1 VLDVQHLQKTY
12 GTQVVLRDVSFQV
25 ADGEKVGLIGR
36 NGSGKTTVLN
46 IVSGVTQTDSGT
58 VICSRGL
65 SIGYLS
71 QGLLLTERV
80 TVYEETLSVFAHL
93 IDMERE
99 IAELA
104 EAISGSSKGSESQ
117 DTHDLARRL
126 ASLEERF
133 ESAGGYRFRSQ
144 TKAVLSGLGLG
155 ESRLTQHVSSLSGGE
170 KARLSLAKLLLTEPD
185 LLLLDEPTNHLDV
198 SSVEWLESFLA
209 RYKGS
214 VLLVSHD
221 RYFLDRVVSKIVEI
235 DRGVANSFPGN
246 YTKYVQL
253 KSELLSR
260 QLKEW
265 ELQQREIERRQEIID
280 RFMQYGLNFHKKAK
294 SKAKLL
300 EKIERV
306 EKPEIQDSM
315 HVRVAGR
322 RSGEQVLLAEGICK
336 SFGARTVLRNA
347 GLRLMRGDRVAVL
360 GPNGSGKST
369 FLRILAGRMK
379 PDSGSVRYGT
389 GVELGYYDQEPRD
402 LRPDRDVLTNFIDST
417 GMTPGEARNL
427 LAAFLF
433 RGDDVY
439 KLASDLSGGE
449 RSRLRLAIVLARN
462 PNLILLDEPTNHLDI
477 PAIEALEAALSD
489 FDGTLLFV
497 THDRYFVEKMAGRI
511 IELVDGE
518 LVDYHG
524 GYSYYLEKRASRVE
538 PGAAT
543 DRRPIE
549 ETRDTKSADSP
560 YEAQKALRSK
570 RAELSRARERLV
582 NAESAVSQQER
593 EVEHLTEE
601 LSQPSV
607 YGDPERSLETTERL
621 SEAQREL
628 ERLIQEWESLY
639 QELER
644 LESEVQEM
652 EERVRYLNECS

>member
-1 VLDVQHLQKTY
+1 MLDVQHLQKTY

-46 IVSGVTQTDSGT
+46 IISGATRADSGN
-58 VICSRGL
+58 VICGRGL
-65 SIGYLS
+65 SMGCLS
-71 QGLLLTERV
+71 QGLLLTEGV
-80 TVYEETLSVFAHL
+80 TVYEEALSVFAHL
-93 IDMERE
+93 IDIERE
-99 IAELA
+99 IAGLA
-104 EAISGSSKGSESQ
+104 EAISDSPKGRESRNT
-117 DTHDLARRL
+117 DDLARRL
-126 ASLEERF
+126 TSLEERF
-133 ESAGGYRFRSQ
+133 EAAGGYRFRSQ
-144 TKAVLSGLGLG
+144 TRAVLAGLGLG
-155 ESRLTQHVSSLSGGE
+155 EGRLTQQVSSLSGGE
-170 KARLSLAKLLLTEPD
+170 KARLNLAKLLLTEPD

-209 RYKGS
+209 RYRGS

-306 EKPEIQDSM
+306 EKPEVQDSM
-315 HVRVAGR
+315 RVRVTGR
-322 RSGEQVLLAEGICK
+322 RSGDQVLLAEGIRK
-336 SFGARTVLRNA
+336 SFGGRAVLCDA

-369 FLRILAGRMK
+369 LLRILAGRMK

-389 GVELGYYDQEPRD
+389 GVELAFYDQEPRD
-402 LRPDRDVLTNFIDST
+402 LRPDRDVLTNFVDST
-417 GMTPGEARNL
+417 GMTPGEARNV

-433 RGDDVY
+433 RGDEVL
-439 KLASDLSGGE
+439 KLAGDLSGGE

-497 THDRYFVEKMAGRI
+497 THDRYFVEKMAERI
-511 IELVDGE
+511 IELADGE

-524 GYSYYLEKRASRVE
+524 GYSYYLAKRAERLESSV
-538 PGAAT
+538 AAV
-543 DRRPIE
+543 RRPAE
-549 ETRDTKSADSP
+549 ETTEAESVGSS

-570 RAELSRARERLV
+570 RAELSRARERLAG
-582 NAESAVSQQER
+582 AESTVSQQER
-593 EVEHLTEE
+593 EVERLIDE
-601 LSQPSV
+601 LSQPAV
-607 YGDPERSLETTERL
+607 YGDPDRSLETTERL
-621 SEAQREL
+621 SEAQRHL
-628 ERLIQEWESLY
+628 ERLLEEWESLY
-639 QELER
+639 QQLER

-652 EERVRYLNECS
+652 EGRLRFLDECQ